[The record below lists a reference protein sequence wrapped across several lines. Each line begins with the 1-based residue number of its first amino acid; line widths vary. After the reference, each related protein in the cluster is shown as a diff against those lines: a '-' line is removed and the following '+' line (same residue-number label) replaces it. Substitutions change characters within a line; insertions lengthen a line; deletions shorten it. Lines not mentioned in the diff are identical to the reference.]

1 VDRRGP
7 LDHTVA
13 VRDDPD
19 QQLGRLVLRLLEEHR
34 AGHLGAHRA
43 QAERGVADLLAGER
57 ADRQREEPHAGL
69 AHRVLG
75 FLAAQP
81 A

>member
-7 LDHTVA
+7 LDDTVA

-19 QQLGRLVLRLLEEHR
+19 EQLGRLVLRLLQEDR

-57 ADRQREEPHAGL
+57 ADGQGEEPHAGL
-69 AHRVLG
+69 ADRVPGL
-75 FLAAQP
+75 LAAQ
-81 A
+81 AA